1 MLLLMNGRGTVAYQR
16 LKIERTKALLRDYI
30 VERINKLLSSMNID
44 ARISLVEDVLSPL
57 DIEQKIE
64 ALNSGDLMI
73 KDAAGIR
80 C

>member
-1 MLLLMNGRGTVAYQR
+1 MNMVVHEPTI
-16 LKIERTKALLRDYI
+16 KKPTNPDYI

-44 ARISLVEDVLSPL
+44 ARISLVEDVLSAL
-57 DIEQKIE
+57 VIEQKIE